1 MAELWELFT
10 MFFNIGAFTFG
21 GGFAM
26 LPIIQKEV
34 VEKKRWATD
43 EEIIDCFAIGQC
55 TPGVIAVNTAT
66 FIGYKR
72 KGIIGGIVATTG
84 VVLPSLIVITI
95 ITTFFKHFQH
105 YKIIQYAL
113 GGIRVGVIALIAN
126 AVSKMFKQ
134 VVKSWIC
141 MVIFIVAFIFIAFTS
156 LSPIIIIVAS
166 ALLGILKGEKDIK
179 VEGSDIE

>member
-1 MAELWELFT
+1 MAELWELFI

-26 LPIIQKEV
+26 LPIIQREV
-34 VEKKRWATD
+34 VEKKKWATD

-72 KGIIGGIVATTG
+72 KGIIGGIVATVG

-95 ITTFFKHFQH
+95 ITTFFKQFQH
-105 YKIIQYAL
+105 YRIVQYAF

-126 AVSKMFKQ
+126 TVFKMLKQ
-134 VVKSWIC
+134 VAKNWVCIA
-141 MVIFIVAFIFIAFTS
+141 IFIVAFIFIAFTDF
-156 LSPIIIIVAS
+156 SPIIIIVAS
-166 ALLGILKGEKDIK
+166 ILLGIFRGRVN
-179 VEGSDIE
+179 VEPGGSDIE